1 MSKRS
6 KSPPKEEAAEEPKPG
21 SKSPVIPAAIGLVV
35 FAAAGAGAFF
45 LTPIIAQPAAKEQS
59 NEHGAAEKN
68 EAKKSVHK
76 SAEKSNGKKNDHGA
90 EETPSSETFAIRGET
105 GVYKPEP
112 IVVSIRPN
120 ARFRHLKIGYAVE
133 TSAESAA
140 AFEDNELRIRDALN
154 AYLRAVDPQMLD
166 DADSFG
172 RLRAQMA
179 RRIAFVVAPAPVHA
193 VMITDFIL
201 S

>member
-1 MSKRS
+1 MSKRA
-6 KSPPKEEAAEEPKPG
+6 KTPPPEDAAEEPKKG
-21 SKSPVIPAAIGLVV
+21 SKSPLAPIAIGLAA
-35 FAAAGAGAFF
+35 FAAAGGGAFF
-45 LTPIIAQPAAKEQS
+45 LTPMIAQTPQKEQPHAS
-59 NEHGAAEKN
+59 G
-68 EAKKSVHK
+68 
-76 SAEKSNGKKNDHGA
+76 AEKSQSHAKVAQKKSGGGHGEKKDHGA
-90 EETPSSETFAIRGET
+90 SAEPASETFVVHGDK
-105 GVYKPEP
+105 GVYAPAP

-133 TSAESAA
+133 TSPDSAA
-140 AFEDNELRIRDALN
+140 AFEENELRIRDALN
-154 AYLRAVDPQMLD
+154 AYLRALDPQTLN

-172 RLRAQMA
+172 RVRAQMA